1 MTKCELCGAEYEDIL
16 QHLSITH
23 GISDLDQ
30 YHQEVAK
37 VQERKSSKIE
47 FNAYVKDLQEQK
59 AKGKISAK
67 DYRDL
72 IAKWRK

>member
-1 MTKCELCGAEYEDIL
+1 MTECELCGKDYDDIL

-23 GISDLDQ
+23 DIHDSDH
-30 YHQEVAK
+30 YNREIAK
-37 VQERKSSKIE
+37 VQEKKSEKIS
-47 FNAYVKDLQEQK
+47 FNTYVKELQEQK

-72 IAKWRK
+72 IAKWKK